1 MSKLLGILGGLG
13 PMSSAYLYKMIT
25 QHTKADC
32 DQDHINIIL
41 NSRAST
47 PDRTDY
53 ILGRKEESPLP
64 FMIEDAKRLE
74 VYGAEGIIIAC
85 NTAHYFLDEV
95 RESVS
100 VPVPS
105 IIYET
110 VDFLKKSGFGKVGIL
125 ATSGT
130 VESGSYQDKC
140 RALGVDYALPSES
153 SQKLLMMLIYDCV
166 KCGKKASFDD
176 FKTISDEMRSAGCDA
191 LILGCTELSV
201 LADDLSLKA
210 CDDIPYIADSLE
222 VLACF
227 SIAFCGKESTGFDPL
242 LQKWGDGILE
252 LTKSGYSFMPEVR

>member
-25 QHTKADC
+25 EHTKADC

-53 ILGRKEESPLP
+53 ILGKSVESPLP
-64 FMIEDAKRLE
+64 YMVEDAKKLE
-74 VYGAEGIIIAC
+74 TYGADGIIIAC

-95 RESVS
+95 RSAVN

-110 VDFLKKSGFGKVGIL
+110 VDFLKKSGFKKTGIL

-130 VESGSYQDKC
+130 ISAGSYQDKC
-140 RALGVDYALPSES
+140 RALGIEYYVPSPTM
-153 SQKLLMMLIYDCV
+153 QDMLMHLIYDCV
-166 KCGKKASFDD
+166 KCGKPASIEKFSVITDELKAQ
-176 FKTISDEMRSAGCDA
+176 GCDSM
-191 LILGCTELSV
+191 ILGCTELSV
-201 LADDLSLKA
+201 LADELHLNNVKN
-210 CDDIPYIADSLE
+210 IPYVADSLE
-222 VLACF
+222 ILACF
-227 SIAFCGKESTGFDPL
+227 SIAFCGKESVGFSPL
-242 LQKWGDGILE
+242 LKKWGDDILE
-252 LTKSGYSFMPEVR
+252 LTRIGYTFMPEVR